1 VTRVA
6 LLIALAVLATG
17 AFLIVRGDKPSAVHD
32 SIGKLNDN
40 KRFVTSARAGQ
51 TVADI
56 STKLRL
62 AGAACRKHHGASPR
76 CTVMLQA
83 AAYSAVTAYTLTDCT
98 SPGVYDGRKAM
109 LGYLRAV
116 DKFLKHDAGR
126 PPSVPKVIS
135 C

>member
-1 VTRVA
+1 MTRVA
-6 LLIALAVLATG
+6 LLIAVTVLLLG
-17 AFLIVRGDKPSAVHD
+17 AALFARGLHNRSVVDK
-32 SIGKLNDN
+32 SISGLNDSKN
-40 KRFVTSARAGQ
+40 FVTSARAAQ

-56 STKLRL
+56 STRLRF
-62 AGAACRKHHGASPR
+62 AGASCRPRHAPR

-109 LGYLRAV
+109 QDYLHAV
-116 DKFLKHDAGR
+116 KKFLKRAAKA
-126 PPSVPKVIS
+126 PSVPKVIT

>member
-6 LLIALAVLATG
+6 LAVALAVLAIG
-17 AFLIVRGDKPSAVHD
+17 AFLILHGHNASPVDD
-32 SIGKLNDN
+32 SLGKLNDD

-51 TVADI
+51 TVADV
-56 STKLRL
+56 STQLRL
-62 AGAACRKHHGASPR
+62 AGASCRKAHGASRR

-109 LGYLRAV
+109 LNYLQAV
-116 DKFLKHDAGR
+116 KKFLAGDAKA
-126 PPSVPKVIS
+126 PSVPNVIT